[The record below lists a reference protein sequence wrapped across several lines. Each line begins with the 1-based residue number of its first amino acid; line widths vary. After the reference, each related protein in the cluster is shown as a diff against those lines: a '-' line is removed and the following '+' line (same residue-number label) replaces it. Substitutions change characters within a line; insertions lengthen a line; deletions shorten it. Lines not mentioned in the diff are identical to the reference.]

1 MGGVIARAPRIDGRR
16 AGAEGAAGK
25 HMPGNAVP
33 RLQLA
38 GGLRRGSITGALTR
52 RAGPMRNGLRPGSWR
67 GARTRGARTR
77 GTGPMTRGI
86 CVRGAG
92 AGRARAEPVR

>member
-1 MGGVIARAPRIDGRR
+1 MGGVIARAPRIDGRG

-25 HMPGNAVP
+25 PMPGNAVP

-38 GGLRRGSITGALTR
+38 GGFVPTERHGGAHARSGSDEERDLRQGSC
-52 RAGPMRNGLRPGSWR
+52 R
-67 GARTRGARTR
+67 GARTRGA
-77 GTGPMTRGI
+77 GPMTRGI

-92 AGRARAEPVR
+92 AERARAEPVR